1 MYFSSKFKLT
11 QDILEDISEPLS
23 EELSATESKILLANV
38 NLIADLGHETYAIDC
53 GLFERLNDKN
63 VSVILNKN

>member
-1 MYFSSKFKLT
+1 MN
-11 QDILEDISEPLS
+11 DISEPLS

-53 GLFERLNDKN
+53 GLFERLNDKS
-63 VSVILNKN
+63 VSVMI